1 MPVIVKASRRRPTR
15 SRRSSAESTR
25 CGFPTTALIGVT
37 TLGELDETYVAR
49 DNNHAGGVTTFPVLE
64 VDDETQP

>member
-1 MPVIVKASRRRPTR
+1 
-15 SRRSSAESTR
+15 
-25 CGFPTTALIGVT
+25 LIGVT

-49 DNNHAGGVTTFPVLE
+49 DNNHAGGVTTLPVLE